1 MFLYEAEIDQ
11 GKAWKGIRPLMPIIF
26 FLSLP
31 FVVIASLFKD
41 VFKDYGANGDQACC
55 WVRKEYSTRTFLRVY
70 PNRIEVNSPSCR
82 LFGLFGCGSWDSD
95 NVRSFQFD
103 RGAFGFRR
111 VNAGVISY
119 LCCLWPVYGWTMAR
133 QRCQCNGPPW
143 HGTFLT
149 RVRSSCKC
157 TIRFSNDNL
166 DLCFCQRWLVVRGV
180 VSTNIERFY
189 VCLIS

>member
-1 MFLYEAEIDQ
+1 
-11 GKAWKGIRPLMPIIF
+11 
-26 FLSLP
+26 
-31 FVVIASLFKD
+31 
-41 VFKDYGANGDQACC
+41 
-55 WVRKEYSTRTFLRVY
+55 
-70 PNRIEVNSPSCR
+70 
-82 LFGLFGCGSWDSD
+82 
-95 NVRSFQFD
+95 
-103 RGAFGFRR
+103 
-111 VNAGVISY
+111 
-119 LCCLWPVYGWTMAR
+119 MAR

-189 VCLIS
+189 VCLVS